1 MNNLRPYAH
10 LGTIEESGL
19 SDTQLNGH
27 EEDAEE
33 DRFVYDGES
42 RSVSQ
47 SPSHREEEEEEE
59 FVYPGLNA
67 EDTTPLS
74 PQESPKPLTPPTI
87 SELSSRPR
95 SDPLSESPPDL
106 VLQAQPQEQAPQPL
120 RTHPTPAQLESS
132 YAASS
137 SGDLSLLQKIFVT
150 AHETGGI
157 SAFSLANDASTRT
170 GLTALHAA
178 ASRGY
183 EDVVRWL
190 IESCG
195 AMSDLED
202 KEGETALHK
211 AALNG
216 HLHIVKYLLPSKHA
230 ANSSDA
236 LSRASVHAQ
245 DADGWTALHNACSKG
260 YLDIVRYLCE
270 EGGATESVD
279 DDDSDQPP
287 ANGVNIRS
295 KAGYTPLMNASSKG
309 HLPVVRY
316 LLSKQHAD
324 PLVRNNWGET
334 AYDVAA
340 AVFEVW
346 ICEVLERAERE
357 WWYNRNSAH
366 SNPNSP
372 SKIPYNSLAIHT
384 TIPLVLYENQRL
396 DARLKTL
403 ATSGG
408 KPRFS
413 ASGLG
418 RRGRRAPFELRILSV
433 DDDNKRQNEGNED
446 NTVNNNIYQRNT
458 TIPAWRSTV
467 QLPLLDSPYSLPR
480 PGSHHSQSQGPTGPD
495 RSQEE
500 KSHFWLS
507 DWTLDVTHPG
517 VDADQGWQYARTF
530 EDPEE
535 EWTPEVTGAL
545 GRVLGGGLGGL
556 SGVLRTPPGLGR
568 SSSNSDSRSGSGSNS
583 TSATPTPTTYV
594 RRRRWVR
601 VMRRRLDI
609 PPLPFLF
616 PDGKMYLVREDGGLV
631 RYIHHPNV
639 SDEDASHP
647 RSPAYWDPNAS
658 PDEVA
663 YSYGEEGHQE
673 GQELSTI
680 PSMSSK
686 AQDYVSR
693 ARYLVGSQTCGLD
706 SDGIQNG
713 DNAGGSLSAV
723 DARRTIAKLERATME
738 LRLGVSGDT
747 DIERKTQAQVLL
759 HTYTRELERQKASA
773 EVQGWVLTT
782 PGAGEGIHDGDEYD
796 YEEDDDDD
804 DESFHYPMSPTNA
817 SGSTSIRP
825 SSRSSSSNRPEPGRS
840 SSINSATNS
849 TISDL
854 THHLSQAPEFRVPTH
869 EAPRSQTVS
878 RAGSGWGSG
887 TARSTTWVIP
897 SPQYVHQWEKDDDT
911 NGFFFFAL
919 SSRRGSAASLS
930 SMICCRNTFFEPI
943 ELFWV
948 SRLLE
953 YLLFLLSTTILIL
966 LAPRLSNLL
975 RRRGIAGMER
985 VFVNQE
991 RLSIPD
997 PRNSTAM
1004 RRQTSSQLSDLAEC
1018 PVCNRILEHVG
1029 TAAEQEAHVKSCLE
1043 GGSGATQQAA
1053 KYLVYRLPAEST
1065 LIGVECVI
1073 CLEEFTKGSMVARLS
1088 CFCSFH
1094 NACLSSW
1101 LQRGKACPVHAR

>member
-47 SPSHREEEEEEE
+47 SPSPREEEEEE

-67 EDTTPLS
+67 EDTAPLS
-74 PQESPKPLTPPTI
+74 PQESSKPLTPPTI
-87 SELSSRPR
+87 SELSSKPR

-106 VLQAQPQEQAPQPL
+106 VLQAQPVNQLPQPL

-150 AHETGGI
+150 AHETGGV

-183 EDVVRWL
+183 EDVVRW
-190 IESCG
+190 S
-195 AMSDLED
+195 
-202 KEGETALHK
+202 
-211 AALNG
+211 
-216 HLHIVKYLLPSKHA
+216 
-230 ANSSDA
+230 
-236 LSRASVHAQ
+236 
-245 DADGWTALHNACSKG
+245 LHNACSKG

-446 NTVNNNIYQRNT
+446 NTFNNNIYQHNT

-480 PGSHHSQSQGPTGPD
+480 PGSYHSQSQGSTGPD

-517 VDADQGWQYARTF
+517 VDADQGWQYARNF
-530 EDPEE
+530 DDPEE

-639 SDEDASHP
+639 SDEDASQP

-658 PDEVA
+658 SDEVA

-680 PSMSSK
+680 PSRSSK

-693 ARYLVGSQTCGLD
+693 ARYLVGSQTYGLD

-878 RAGSGWGSG
+878 RAGSG
-887 TARSTTWVIP
+887 
-897 SPQYVHQWEKDDDT
+897 PQYVHQWEKDDDV
-911 NGFFFFAL
+911 
-919 SSRRGSAASLS
+919 SQCRECRRRFS
-930 SMICCRNTFFEPI
+930 F
-943 ELFWV
+943 
-948 SRLLE
+948 
-953 YLLFLLSTTILIL
+953 
-966 LAPRLSNLL
+966 LL
-975 RRRGIAGMER
+975 RRVSSSNTSSSSSPPQSSSSSHRVCQTCFDEVSGNLPASVHGLLRSAGGIAGMER

-991 RLSIPD
+991 RLSIHD

-1018 PVCNRILEHVG
+1018 PVCNLILEHVG

-1094 NACLSSW
+1094 N
-1101 LQRGKACPVHAR
+1101 GE

>member
-59 FVYPGLNA
+59 FVYPGLNG

-74 PQESPKPLTPPTI
+74 PQE
-87 SELSSRPR
+87 PR

-216 HLHIVKYLLPSKHA
+216 HLHI
-230 ANSSDA
+230 
-236 LSRASVHAQ
+236 
-245 DADGWTALHNACSKG
+245 G

-446 NTVNNNIYQRNT
+446 NTVNNNIYQHNT

-480 PGSHHSQSQGPTGPD
+480 PGSYHSQSQGSTGPD

-545 GRVLGGGLGGL
+545 GRVLGGGLG
-556 SGVLRTPPGLGR
+556 
-568 SSSNSDSRSGSGSNS
+568 SNS

-609 PPLPFLF
+609 PSLPFLF

-639 SDEDASHP
+639 
-647 RSPAYWDPNAS
+647 
-658 PDEVA
+658 A

-680 PSMSSK
+680 PSRSSK

-693 ARYLVGSQTCGLD
+693 ARYLVGSQTYGLD

-840 SSINSATNS
+840 STINSATNS

-897 SPQYVHQWEKDDDT
+897 SPQYVHQWEKDDDV
-911 NGFFFFAL
+911 
-919 SSRRGSAASLS
+919 SQCRECRRRFS
-930 SMICCRNTFFEPI
+930 F
-943 ELFWV
+943 
-948 SRLLE
+948 
-953 YLLFLLSTTILIL
+953 
-966 LAPRLSNLL
+966 LL
-975 RRRGIAGMER
+975 RRVSSSNTSSSSSPPQSSSSSHRVCQTCFDEVSGNLPASVHGLLRSAGGIAGMER

-1094 NACLSSW
+1094 N
-1101 LQRGKACPVHAR
+1101 GE

>member
-1 MNNLRPYAH
+1 
-10 LGTIEESGL
+10 
-19 SDTQLNGH
+19 
-27 EEDAEE
+27 
-33 DRFVYDGES
+33 
-42 RSVSQ
+42 
-47 SPSHREEEEEEE
+47 
-59 FVYPGLNA
+59 
-67 EDTTPLS
+67 
-74 PQESPKPLTPPTI
+74 
-87 SELSSRPR
+87 
-95 SDPLSESPPDL
+95 
-106 VLQAQPQEQAPQPL
+106 
-120 RTHPTPAQLESS
+120 
-132 YAASS
+132 
-137 SGDLSLLQKIFVT
+137 
-150 AHETGGI
+150 
-157 SAFSLANDASTRT
+157 
-170 GLTALHAA
+170 
-178 ASRGY
+178 
-183 EDVVRWL
+183 
-190 IESCG
+190 
-195 AMSDLED
+195 MSDLED

-324 PLVRNNWGET
+324 PLVRNKWGET

-433 DDDNKRQNEGNED
+433 DDENKRQNEGNED
-446 NTVNNNIYQRNT
+446 NTVNNNIYQYNT

-480 PGSHHSQSQGPTGPD
+480 PGSYHSQSQGSTGPD

-517 VDADQGWQYARTF
+517 VDADQGWQYARNF
-530 EDPEE
+530 DDPEE

-639 SDEDASHP
+639 SDEGASQP

-658 PDEVA
+658 SDEVA
-663 YSYGEEGHQE
+663 YSYDEEGHQE
-673 GQELSTI
+673 GQELNTM
-680 PSMSSK
+680 PSRFSNP
-686 AQDYVSR
+686 QDYVSR
-693 ARYLVGSQTCGLD
+693 ARYLVGSQTHGLD

-747 DIERKTQAQVLL
+747 DTERKTQAQVLL

-773 EVQGWVLTT
+773 EAQGWVLTT
-782 PGAGEGIHDGDEYD
+782 PGAEGIHDGDEYD

-804 DESFHYPMSPTNA
+804 DESFHYPMSPTNV

-825 SSRSSSSNRPEPGRS
+825 SSRSSSSNRPEP
-840 SSINSATNS
+840 
-849 TISDL
+849 
-854 THHLSQAPEFRVPTH
+854 APEFRVPTH
-869 EAPRSQTVS
+869 EAPRSQTVT

-887 TARSTTWVIP
+887 TARSGGSTTWVIP
-897 SPQYVHQWEKDDDT
+897 SPQYVHQWEKDDDV
-911 NGFFFFAL
+911 
-919 SSRRGSAASLS
+919 SQCRECRRRFS
-930 SMICCRNTFFEPI
+930 F
-943 ELFWV
+943 
-948 SRLLE
+948 
-953 YLLFLLSTTILIL
+953 
-966 LAPRLSNLL
+966 LL
-975 RRRGIAGMER
+975 RRHCRRCGKIFCDKCSSHRALLDPSDIVHEPGSVAETHSLNRSNSSGSQGSSNTSSSSSPPQSSSSSHRVCQTCFDEVSGNLPASVHGLLRSAGGIAGMER

-1073 CLEEFTKGSMVARLS
+1073 CLEEFAKGSMVARLS

>member
-1 MNNLRPYAH
+1 
-10 LGTIEESGL
+10 
-19 SDTQLNGH
+19 
-27 EEDAEE
+27 
-33 DRFVYDGES
+33 
-42 RSVSQ
+42 
-47 SPSHREEEEEEE
+47 
-59 FVYPGLNA
+59 
-67 EDTTPLS
+67 
-74 PQESPKPLTPPTI
+74 
-87 SELSSRPR
+87 
-95 SDPLSESPPDL
+95 
-106 VLQAQPQEQAPQPL
+106 
-120 RTHPTPAQLESS
+120 
-132 YAASS
+132 
-137 SGDLSLLQKIFVT
+137 
-150 AHETGGI
+150 
-157 SAFSLANDASTRT
+157 
-170 GLTALHAA
+170 
-178 ASRGY
+178 
-183 EDVVRWL
+183 
-190 IESCG
+190 
-195 AMSDLED
+195 MSDLED

-446 NTVNNNIYQRNT
+446 NTVNNNIYQHNT

-480 PGSHHSQSQGPTGPD
+480 PGSYHSQSQGSTGPD

-609 PPLPFLF
+609 PSLPFLF

-680 PSMSSK
+680 PSRSSK

-693 ARYLVGSQTCGLD
+693 ARYLVGSQTYGLD

-817 SGSTSIRP
+817 SGSTSIWP

-897 SPQYVHQWEKDDDT
+897 SPQYVHQWEKDDDV
-911 NGFFFFAL
+911 
-919 SSRRGSAASLS
+919 SQCRECRRRFS
-930 SMICCRNTFFEPI
+930 F
-943 ELFWV
+943 
-948 SRLLE
+948 
-953 YLLFLLSTTILIL
+953 
-966 LAPRLSNLL
+966 LL
-975 RRRGIAGMER
+975 RRHCRRCGKIFCDKCSSHRALLDPSDIVHEPGSVAETHSLNRSNSSGSQGSQGSSNTSSSSSPPQSSSSSHRVCQTCFDEVSGNLPASVHGLLRSAGGIAGMER

>member
-42 RSVSQ
+42 RSVSLSS
-47 SPSHREEEEEEE
+47 SPREEEEEE

-67 EDTTPLS
+67 EDTAPLS
-74 PQESPKPLTPPTI
+74 PQESSKPLTPPTI
-87 SELSSRPR
+87 SELSSKPR

-106 VLQAQPQEQAPQPL
+106 VLQAQPVHQLPQPL

-150 AHETGGI
+150 AHETGGV

-216 HLHIVKYLLPSKHA
+216 HLHI
-230 ANSSDA
+230 
-236 LSRASVHAQ
+236 
-245 DADGWTALHNACSKG
+245 G

-324 PLVRNNWGET
+324 PLVRNKWGET

-433 DDDNKRQNEGNED
+433 DDENKRQNEGNED
-446 NTVNNNIYQRNT
+446 NTVNNNIYQYNT

-480 PGSHHSQSQGPTGPD
+480 PGSYHSQSQGSTGPD

-517 VDADQGWQYARTF
+517 VDADQGWQYARNF
-530 EDPEE
+530 DDPEE

-545 GRVLGGGLGGL
+545 GRVLGGGL
-556 SGVLRTPPGLGR
+556 
-568 SSSNSDSRSGSGSNS
+568 GSNS

-639 SDEDASHP
+639 SDE
-647 RSPAYWDPNAS
+647 
-658 PDEVA
+658 
-663 YSYGEEGHQE
+663 EGHQE
-673 GQELSTI
+673 GQELNTM
-680 PSMSSK
+680 PSRFSNP
-686 AQDYVSR
+686 QDYVSR
-693 ARYLVGSQTCGLD
+693 ARYLVGSQTHGLD

-738 LRLGVSGDT
+738 LRLGDT
-747 DIERKTQAQVLL
+747 DTERKTQAQVLL

-773 EVQGWVLTT
+773 EAQGWVLTT

-804 DESFHYPMSPTNA
+804 DESFHYPMSPTNV

-825 SSRSSSSNRPEPGRS
+825 SSQSSSSNRPEPGRS
-840 SSINSATNS
+840 SSINSTANS

-869 EAPRSQTVS
+869 EAPRSQTVT

-887 TARSTTWVIP
+887 TARSGGSTTWVIP
-897 SPQYVHQWEKDDDT
+897 SPQYVHQWEKDDDV
-911 NGFFFFAL
+911 
-919 SSRRGSAASLS
+919 SQCRECRRRFS
-930 SMICCRNTFFEPI
+930 F
-943 ELFWV
+943 
-948 SRLLE
+948 
-953 YLLFLLSTTILIL
+953 
-966 LAPRLSNLL
+966 LL
-975 RRRGIAGMER
+975 RRVSSSNTSSSSSPPQSSSSSHRVCQTCFDEVSGNLPASVHGLLRSAGGIAGMER

-1073 CLEEFTKGSMVARLS
+1073 CLEEFAKGSMVARLS

-1094 NACLSSW
+1094 N
-1101 LQRGKACPVHAR
+1101 GE

>member
-1 MNNLRPYAH
+1 
-10 LGTIEESGL
+10 
-19 SDTQLNGH
+19 
-27 EEDAEE
+27 
-33 DRFVYDGES
+33 
-42 RSVSQ
+42 
-47 SPSHREEEEEEE
+47 
-59 FVYPGLNA
+59 
-67 EDTTPLS
+67 
-74 PQESPKPLTPPTI
+74 
-87 SELSSRPR
+87 
-95 SDPLSESPPDL
+95 
-106 VLQAQPQEQAPQPL
+106 
-120 RTHPTPAQLESS
+120 
-132 YAASS
+132 
-137 SGDLSLLQKIFVT
+137 
-150 AHETGGI
+150 
-157 SAFSLANDASTRT
+157 
-170 GLTALHAA
+170 
-178 ASRGY
+178 
-183 EDVVRWL
+183 
-190 IESCG
+190 
-195 AMSDLED
+195 MSDLED

-279 DDDSDQPP
+279 DDDNDQPP

-372 SKIPYNSLAIHT
+372 SKIPYNSLAVHT

-446 NTVNNNIYQRNT
+446 NIVNNNIYQHNT

-480 PGSHHSQSQGPTGPD
+480 PGSYHSQSQGSTGPD

-517 VDADQGWQYARTF
+517 VDADQGWQYARNF
-530 EDPEE
+530 DDPEE

-639 SDEDASHP
+639 SDEGASQP

-658 PDEVA
+658 SDEVA
-663 YSYGEEGHQE
+663 YSYDEEGHQE
-673 GQELSTI
+673 GQELNTM
-680 PSMSSK
+680 PSRFSNP
-686 AQDYVSR
+686 QDYVSR
-693 ARYLVGSQTCGLD
+693 ARYLVGSQTHGLD

-747 DIERKTQAQVLL
+747 DTERKTQAQVLL

-773 EVQGWVLTT
+773 EAQGWVLTT

-817 SGSTSIRP
+817 SGSTIIRP
-825 SSRSSSSNRPEPGRS
+825 SSRSSSSNRPEP
-840 SSINSATNS
+840 
-849 TISDL
+849 
-854 THHLSQAPEFRVPTH
+854 APEFRVPTH
-869 EAPRSQTVS
+869 EAPRSQTVT

-887 TARSTTWVIP
+887 TARSGGSTTWVIP
-897 SPQYVHQWEKDDDT
+897 SPQYVHQWEKDDDV
-911 NGFFFFAL
+911 
-919 SSRRGSAASLS
+919 SQCRECRRRFS
-930 SMICCRNTFFEPI
+930 F
-943 ELFWV
+943 
-948 SRLLE
+948 
-953 YLLFLLSTTILIL
+953 
-966 LAPRLSNLL
+966 LL
-975 RRRGIAGMER
+975 RRHCRRCGKIFCDKCSSHRALLDPSDIVHEPGSVAETHSLNRSNSSGSQGSSNTSSSSSPPQSSSSSHRVCQTCFDEVSGNLPASVHGLLRSAGGIAGMER

-1073 CLEEFTKGSMVARLS
+1073 CLEEFSKGSMVARLS